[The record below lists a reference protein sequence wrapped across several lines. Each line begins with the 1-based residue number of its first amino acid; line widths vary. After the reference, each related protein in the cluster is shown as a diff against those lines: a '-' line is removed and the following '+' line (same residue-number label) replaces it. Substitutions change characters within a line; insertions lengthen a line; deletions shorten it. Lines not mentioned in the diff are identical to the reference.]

1 MLTERQ
7 IRALKPREKDYVTS
21 DGRGARGEGVL
32 VLKVRPSGTKE
43 FYFQRHVAG
52 AKKLTKL
59 GNWPAL
65 SLTQARDRCRA
76 EAEVVVS
83 AGTFQELLSAYVAK
97 LEGEG
102 AASAANVAWSFRHYV
117 SEPFP
122 ELVRRPAALVGP
134 AQIRDILSRMIDQGV
149 TTYCNRLRSQLH
161 AAFQVGLE
169 QEYNPRSYL
178 QVKVRFGLQSNPVA
192 SIPVQEDWEQ
202 PGDRALSKA
211 ELRTLWQLLPEQLSL
226 TTAELIRFLIAA
238 GGQRPEQLLASERA
252 LYQDDHLVIR
262 STKGR
267 VQGERQLH
275 VVPFNAPMRQV
286 LQTMAEIDAN
296 GAYPFQGRVPGQP
309 LNVQSLSR
317 AVTNLYR
324 RHAAEFTAPFTL
336 RDLRRTCKTLMASA
350 GLSKELR
357 DRIQGHAFNDVSSK
371 HYDRYDYFAEKR
383 AGLETWADWLE
394 KHIIH

>member
-7 IRALKPREKDYVTS
+7 IRALKPQEKDYVIS
-21 DGRGARGEGVL
+21 DGRSARGEGVL

-43 FYFQRHVAG
+43 FYFQRHVDG
-52 AKKLTKL
+52 RKKLTKL

-65 SLTQARDRCRA
+65 SLTQARDRCRT
-76 EAEVVVS
+76 EPEVVV
-83 AGTFQELLSAYVAK
+83 ATGTFQELLDSYLAK

-102 AASAANVAWSFRHYV
+102 AASAGNVAWSFRHYV
-117 SEPFP
+117 CEPFP
-122 ELVRRPAALVGP
+122 GLVKRPAARIGP
-134 AQIRDILSRMIDQGV
+134 ADIRDIISRMIDNGV
-149 TTYCNRLRSQLH
+149 TTYCNRVRSQLH
-161 AAFQVGLE
+161 AAFQAGLE

-202 PGDRALSKA
+202 PGDRALSKV
-211 ELRTLWQLLPEQLSL
+211 ELRTLWQLLPEKLSL

-238 GGQRPEQLLASERA
+238 GGQRPEQLLASDRSMYHE
-252 LYQDDHLVIR
+252 DHLVIR
-262 STKGR
+262 SAKGR

-275 VVPFNAPMRQV
+275 VVPFNEPMRQV
-286 LQTMAEIDAN
+286 LHTMAEIDEHSP
-296 GAYPFQGRVPGQP
+296 YPFQGRAQGQP

-317 AVTNLYR
+317 AVTKLYQ
-324 RHAAEFTAPFTL
+324 RHEASFAGPFTL

-357 DRIQGHAFNDVSSK
+357 DRIQGHAFSDVSSK
-371 HYDRYDYFAEKR
+371 HYDRYDYFEEKR
-383 AGLETWADWLE
+383 AGLQVWAEWLE
-394 KHIIH
+394 RHVIK

>member
-7 IRALKPREKDYVTS
+7 IRGLKPREKDFVVS
-21 DGRGARGEGVL
+21 DGRGARGDGVL

-52 AKKLTKL
+52 TKKLTKL

-65 SLTQARDRCRA
+65 SLSLARDRCRT

-83 AGTFQELLSAYVAK
+83 AGTFQELLESYLAK

-102 AASAANVAWSFRHYV
+102 AASAGNVAWSFRHYV

-122 ELVRRPAALVGP
+122 GLVSRPASMIGP
-134 AQIRDILSRMIDQGV
+134 ADIRDIISRMIDNGV

-161 AAFQVGLE
+161 AAFQAGLE

-192 SIPVQEDWEQ
+192 SIPVQADWEQ
-202 PGDRALSKA
+202 PGDRALSKV
-211 ELRTLWQLLPEQLSL
+211 ELRTLWQLLPEKLSL
-226 TTAELIRFLIAA
+226 TTAELIKFLIAA
-238 GGQRPEQLLASERA
+238 GGQRPEQLLASDRSM
-252 LYQDDHLVIR
+252 YHDDHLVIR
-262 STKGR
+262 SAKGR

-275 VVPFNAPMRQV
+275 VVPLNAPMRAV
-286 LQTMAEIDAN
+286 LQTMEEIDDQSP
-296 GAYPFQGRVPGQP
+296 YPFQGRAQGKA

-317 AVTNLYR
+317 AVTKLYQR
-324 RHAAEFTAPFTL
+324 NAAAFAGPFTL

-350 GLSKELR
+350 GMSKELR
-357 DRIQGHAFNDVSSK
+357 DRIQGHAFSDVSSK
-371 HYDRYDYFAEKR
+371 HYDRYDYFDEKR
-383 AGLETWADWLE
+383 AGLETWAAWLE
-394 KHIIH
+394 RNVTK